1 MKFLYSRFFLHIRC
15 AIGPTITHSLDMI
28 KKLIFLFLLFQ
39 IIACSVPKLGQF
51 TYPEPVDTSTR
62 PIEMQEKKNWSIG
75 GVHADNQFDAAR
87 LNDFSQL
94 NDSTWQATITP
105 ENFPINMS
113 PWYAFRLWADTGQDV
128 QLRMHYEQ
136 GRHRY
141 PPKTSPNGRVWQPVD
156 STSVTWIDSN
166 HVLVKLHLNS
176 DTIFFAAQELVPSRT
191 VESWCSLMA
200 LHPAVTYGS
209 AGISKQGRNIPM
221 LLINEGE
228 PKGKEMVVILSRQH
242 PPEVTG
248 YFAMQAFVE
257 ELVADKPL
265 SNAFRKKYRILVFPL
280 MNPDGVDNGH
290 WRHNAGGIDLNRDWA
305 YYRQPEVRQ
314 VAARIVQES
323 NEFKNRVVLGLDFHS
338 TWKDLY
344 YTFDE
349 TLPSVLHGYKD
360 YWLQG
365 IEEAIPGYEADDR
378 PNGLN
383 QPISKTWF
391 FQQFRAESVT
401 YEIGDDTPRDFVRKK
416 GAVAAVE
423 MMELLILRTPL
434 R

>member
-1 MKFLYSRFFLHIRC
+1 MSRQLAFFLV
-15 AIGPTITHSLDMI
+15 L
-28 KKLIFLFLLFQ
+28 LQLF
-39 IIACSVPKLGQF
+39 ACSTPQPGQF
-51 TYPEPVDTSTR
+51 TYPEPVDTGTR
-62 PIEMQEKKNWSIG
+62 PIEMQEKKTWSVA
-75 GVHADNQFDAAR
+75 GVYADNQFDAAR
-87 LNDFSQL
+87 LNDFTQL
-94 NDSTWQATITP
+94 DDSTWQATIKP
-105 ENFPINMS
+105 ENHPINMS
-113 PWYAFRLWADTGQDV
+113 PWYAFRLWADTSRNIN
-128 QLRMHYEQ
+128 LRLHYEN

-141 PPKTSPNGRVWQPVD
+141 APKLSANGRTWLPVD
-156 STSVTWIDSN
+156 SSALQLIDSTDL
-166 HVLVKLHLNS
+166 LVKLQLNT
-176 DTIFFAAQELVPSRT
+176 DTIFFAAQELVPSRA
-191 VESWCSLMA
+191 VERWCSLMA

-209 AGISKQGRNIPM
+209 AGISRQGRNIPM
-221 LLINEGE
+221 LLINEGQ

-257 ELVADKPL
+257 ELLADKPL

-280 MNPDGVDNGH
+280 MNPDGVDSGH

-314 VAARIVQES
+314 VTARIVQEAF
-323 NEFKNRVVLGLDFHS
+323 EFKNPVVLGLDFHS

-349 TLPSVLHGYKD
+349 SLPSVLHGYKD

-365 IEEAIPGYEADDR
+365 IEEALPGYEADDR

-391 FQQFRAESVT
+391 FQQFGAESVT
-401 YEIGDDTPRDFVRKK
+401 YEIGDNTPRDFVRRK

-423 MMELLILRTPL
+423 MMELLIFRTPSPF
-434 R
+434 RRRK